1 MDSGCH
7 ASLSNEKASQSVSA
21 GPANTPHQKDRP
33 PKIVAGDDC
42 AQSAAPS
49 HIHRSL
55 SRRRPCAWKRCTNNR
70 DDGSL
75 EKVPSEEWAQAGVR
89 LASKFPHLPTPEH
102 PDIEEEDKA
111 AKPAMQSGRL
121 LSEQLPSPC
130 HRWTVSRPRCTDA
143 AIQTG
148 GLRSETAAV
157 LSFQH
162 SLQKAQ
168 VVSESHGCRNA
179 EVMHSFILIFTLMAV
194 NVLISE
200 SLVLK
205 RI

>member
-21 GPANTPHQKDRP
+21 GPADTPHQKDRP

-75 EKVPSEEWAQAGVR
+75 EKVPSEEWAQARVR
-89 LASKFPHLPTPEH
+89 LASKFPHPPTPEL

-130 HRWTVSRPRCTDA
+130 HRLTVSRPRC
-143 AIQTG
+143 
-148 GLRSETAAV
+148 TAAV

-162 SLQKAQ
+162 SLQK
-168 VVSESHGCRNA
+168 
-179 EVMHSFILIFTLMAV
+179 
-194 NVLISE
+194 
-200 SLVLK
+200 VLK
-205 RI
+205 EEKNEWPKPRWSVSLTGAEMQKSCTVSS